1 MQRYGAPYAGGW
13 MNWPIRWLLPVELA
27 LHTYEV
33 LSSVAD
39 ALGRLEGEALEKW
52 QNRNERLLQQAL
64 DIQAIREEA
73 EAADDGG

>member
-1 MQRYGAPYAGGW
+1 

-33 LSSVAD
+33 LSSVGD
-39 ALGRLEGEALEKW
+39 ALARLEGEALEKW

-64 DIQAIREEA
+64 DIQAIREA
-73 EAADDGG
+73 TEAADDGG